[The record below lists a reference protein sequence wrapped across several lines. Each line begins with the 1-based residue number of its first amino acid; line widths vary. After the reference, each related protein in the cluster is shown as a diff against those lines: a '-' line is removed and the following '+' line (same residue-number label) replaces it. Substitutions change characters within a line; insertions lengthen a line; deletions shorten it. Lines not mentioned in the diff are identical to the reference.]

1 MSHVKDGICAG
12 GRTDGMTR
20 NILNRRMYR
29 RIQAPIHCRQAGVEF
44 FAPQMDPIDIS
55 FGGLRIY
62 SDEEYPVGAY
72 LRLDIFIP
80 GASPAP
86 FTAEVM
92 WIRASDQGA
101 PGRFDVGLAFVGL
114 TPDALNI
121 LRPLLGQEEE
131 LDGSTEWKIEEVP
144 APAESAVD
152 IDLEEESTEPP
163 PASPATVRKR

>member
-1 MSHVKDGICAG
+1 
-12 GRTDGMTR
+12 MTR
-20 NILNRRMYR
+20 NVLNRRMYR

-44 FAPQMDPIDIS
+44 FAPHIEPIDIS

-62 SDEEYPVGAY
+62 SDEEYAVGAY
-72 LRLDIFIP
+72 LRLDIFVP
-80 GASPAP
+80 GASPAT

-92 WIRASDQGA
+92 WILASDKGA

-114 TPDALNI
+114 TPEALNI

-131 LDGSTEWKIEEVP
+131 LDGSPEWKIEQVP

-152 IDLEEESTEPP
+152 IDLEEESTTSEPP
-163 PASPATVRKR
+163 PAAPATVGKGRDPL